1 MDRRG
6 YLLFGAAA
14 VCGALT
20 SGFPEIEP
28 STAVVGGTREASGLL
43 SLVDLGDHEYFD
55 DDLARFSGTEGGTM
69 EFDSDGGFTMLLANH
84 DGDGQYS
91 ITARENGGADSAT
104 VLDAPGPGTHLA
116 GAPMAVAPYTLDVT
130 ASGAWD
136 LTLAQPESPAAEIR
150 EPPARA
156 VGSGDAIVG
165 PLDTSDGTLVSASH
179 EGEGPF
185 TVSLALEAGT
195 GVFPPETLFDVAG
208 SLEDEARTTVAGVA
222 WIAVR
227 ATGSWT
233 LAFDRPQ

>member
-20 SGFPEIEP
+20 NGFPEIEP
-28 STAVVGGTREASGLL
+28 STAVVGGTREAAGLL
-43 SLVDLGDHEYFD
+43 SLAELGEREYFD
-55 DDLARFSGTEGGTM
+55 DDLATLSGTGVETV

-91 ITARENGGADSAT
+91 ITARESDGGDST
-104 VLDAPGPGTHLA
+104 LLLDAPESGMRLA
-116 GAPMAVAPYTLDVT
+116 GVPMAVAPYVLDVT

-136 LTLAQPESPAAEIR
+136 LTLAQPESPAEEIR
-150 EPPARA
+150 EPPAQA

-165 PLDTSDGTLVSASH
+165 PLDTSDGALVSARH
-179 EGEGPF
+179 EGDGPF
-185 TVSLALEAGT
+185 SVSLALEAST
-195 GVFPPETLFDVAG
+195 GVFAPDTLFDVTG
-208 SLEDEARTTVAGVA
+208 SLDDEAITTVAGVA
-222 WIAVR
+222 WVVVR